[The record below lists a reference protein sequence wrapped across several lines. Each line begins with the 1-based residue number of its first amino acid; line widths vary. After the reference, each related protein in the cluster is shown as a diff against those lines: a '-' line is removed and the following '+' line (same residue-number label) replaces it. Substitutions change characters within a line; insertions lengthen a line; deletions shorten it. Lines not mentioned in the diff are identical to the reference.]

1 MAGDKARVLIVGT
14 GGVGTLA
21 AYALEIGGKA
31 TVTAVMRSNYD
42 IVKEKG
48 ITIDSIEHGHDI
60 KGYKPTEIR
69 KTVPDVTK
77 EGIEPYDFILVTTKN
92 VADVAPTVSDLIA
105 PAVTPGKTAIVLSQN
120 GLNIEKPVVARFP
133 KNPIISSVSTI
144 GATEKEKG
152 FIIHDDTD
160 EQKIGPF
167 HNPGVSD
174 AVAEAAARRYID
186 IYNPNGKLT
195 TLYEPDVLKT
205 RWRKLVYNASF
216 NSVATVLRMDATRM
230 RATQHVVDDLLKPI
244 MREIIAAAKACGV
257 DLDANLPDIVV
268 FNDPIEAWFYPSM
281 AQDILKGNFIE
292 AEVIV
297 GEPLREGESRGVPM
311 PTLRVIYGLLKA
323 EQVKTKEKKGL
334 WKPEFGPG
342 HPYKGE

>member
-1 MAGDKARVLIVGT
+1 LIHAARTNPNDLKV
-14 GGVGTLA
+14 
-21 AYALEIGGKA
+21 
-31 TVTAVMRSNYD
+31 
-42 IVKEKG
+42 
-48 ITIDSIEHGHDI
+48 
-60 KGYKPTEIR
+60 R

-92 VADVAPTVSDLIA
+92 VADVPPTVSDLIA

-133 KNPIISSVSTI
+133 NNPIISSVSTI

-152 FIIHDDTD
+152 FIIHDDMD

-167 HNPGVSD
+167 HNPGVSA

-268 FNDPIEAWFYPSM
+268 FNDPIEAWFYPSIG
-281 AQDILKGNFIE
+281 ARYSQRQLH
-292 AEVIV
+292 
-297 GEPLREGESRGVPM
+297 RSRGH
-311 PTLRVIYGLLKA
+311 RWRA
-323 EQVKTKEKKGL
+323 SA
-334 WKPEFGPG
+334 
-342 HPYKGE
+342 